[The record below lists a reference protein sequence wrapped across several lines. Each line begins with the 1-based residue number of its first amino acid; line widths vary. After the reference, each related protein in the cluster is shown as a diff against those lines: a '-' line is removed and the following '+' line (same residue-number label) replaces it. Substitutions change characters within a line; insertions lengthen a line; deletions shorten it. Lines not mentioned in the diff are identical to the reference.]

1 MDKLNLALQG
11 TLADYVS
18 FMDKAVASRQ
28 TNAAPESLLGRLS
41 ILPMGWDI
49 LDEFGLDTFSK
60 QIVGAVLPWARAKDR
75 RGRPLAEGVNFGSQ
89 DYLSLSSHPLI
100 RQAAV
105 HAIEQLGVH
114 VGGSAALMGNSE
126 ASVQLEC
133 ELADWLHLKDCSL
146 FPTGWAAGYGAIR
159 ALVRDRDHVVID
171 RLAHACLQD
180 GARAATRHVHTFD
193 HLSVHALERQLMA
206 VRETHPSAGILVVT
220 ESLFSMDSDVPD
232 LKAHQELAHRYQA
245 TLLVDVAHDLGSM
258 GPEGLGAM
266 QEQGMLGKIDVVL
279 GTFSKTF
286 ASNGGF
292 VASNE
297 PGLKLA
303 IRFGCGPHT
312 FSNAMSP
319 VQALV
324 VLKALEIVR
333 SEEGAERRRR
343 LHANTL
349 SLRSKVGALGCK
361 VMGVPSAV
369 VPVLMGGTSQC
380 RMVSR
385 FLLAGGAI
393 ANAVEYPAVP
403 RDAARLRLQVM
414 ADHAPSDIDTFVA
427 VLSLAMQEAD
437 AMLVKLNSEND
448 GLVPV
453 ALPVDALPFAANRG

>member
-18 FMDKAVASRQ
+18 FMDKTAANRQ
-28 TNAAPESLLGRLS
+28 GHAAPESLLGRLS
-41 ILPMGWDI
+41 ILPMGWDM
-49 LDEFGLDTFSK
+49 LDEYGLDTFSK
-60 QIVGAVLPWARAKDR
+60 QIVGPVLPWAEAKDR
-75 RGRPLAEGVNFGSQ
+75 RGRPLVQGVNFGSQ
-89 DYLSLSSHPLI
+89 DYLSLSCHPLI

-105 HAIEQLGVH
+105 QAIEQLGVH

-126 ASVQLEC
+126 ASVQLEQA
-133 ELADWLHLKDCSL
+133 LSQWLELKDCAL

-180 GARAATRHVHTFD
+180 GARSATRNVHVFD
-193 HLSVHALERQLMA
+193 HLSVEALERQLSE
-206 VRETHPSAGILVVT
+206 VRASHPSAGILVVT

-232 LKAHQELAHRYQA
+232 LQAHQALAHRFNA

-258 GPEGLGAM
+258 GPQGLGAI
-266 QEQGMLGKIDVVL
+266 QAQGMLGKIDVVM
-279 GTFSKTF
+279 GAFSKTF

-312 FSNAMSP
+312 FSNALSP
-319 VQALV
+319 VQARV
-324 VLKALEIVR
+324 VLKSIEIIQ
-333 SEEGAERRRR
+333 SPEGAERRRR
-343 LHANTL
+343 LHANAVE
-349 SLRSKVGALGCK
+349 LRSQLTAMGCN
-361 VMGVPSAV
+361 VIGVPSAV
-369 VPVLMGGTSQC
+369 VPVLMGGTARC
-380 RMVSR
+380 RMISR
-385 FLLAGGAI
+385 FMLAGGAI

-414 ADHAPSDIDTFVA
+414 ADHSQADIETFVSVLGVAIAEAEAMLAQLHADNDGCLPDTSVAPSV
-427 VLSLAMQEAD
+427 S
-437 AMLVKLNSEND
+437 N
-448 GLVPV
+448 G
-453 ALPVDALPFAANRG
+453 

>member
-18 FMDKAVASRQ
+18 LMDKSMSNPQ
-28 TNAAPESLLGRLS
+28 GAAPPESLLGRLS

-49 LDEFGLDTFSK
+49 LDEYGLDTFSK
-60 QIVGAVLPWARAKDR
+60 QIVGAVLPWAEAKDR
-75 RGRPLAEGVNFGSQ
+75 RGRPLARGVNFGSQ

-105 HAIEQLGVH
+105 QAIEQLGVH

-126 ASVQLEC
+126 ASVQLERA
-133 ELADWLHLKDCSL
+133 LSDWLQLKDCSL
-146 FPTGWAAGYGAIR
+146 FPTGWAAGYGAMR
-159 ALVRDRDHVVID
+159 ALVRERDHVVID
-171 RLAHACLQD
+171 RLAHACLQE
-180 GARAATRHVHTFD
+180 GARAATRQVHTFD
-193 HLSVHALERQLMA
+193 HLSVQALEGQLAA
-206 VRETHPSAGILVVT
+206 VRQAHPSAGILVVT

-232 LKAHQELAHRYQA
+232 LRAHQALAHQYQA

-258 GPEGLGAM
+258 GPDGLGAM
-266 QEQGMLGKIDVVL
+266 ATQDMLGKIDVVV

-319 VQALV
+319 IQALV

-333 SEEGAERRRR
+333 SEEGTERRHR
-343 LHANTL
+343 LHANTVA
-349 SLRSKVGALGCK
+349 LRARVTDLGCK
-361 VMGVPSAV
+361 VMGVASAV
-369 VPVLMGGTSQC
+369 VPVLMGGTAQC

-385 FLLAGGAI
+385 FLLSGGAI

-414 ADHAPSDIDTFVA
+414 ADHSAADIDTFVS
-427 VLSLAMQEAD
+427 VLANAMQEAD
-437 AMLVKLNSEND
+437 SMLLKLHAENGG
-448 GLVPV
+448 GLP
-453 ALPVDALPFAANRG
+453 AAQPSS

>member
-1 MDKLNLALQG
+1 
-11 TLADYVS
+11 
-18 FMDKAVASRQ
+18 
-28 TNAAPESLLGRLS
+28 
-41 ILPMGWDI
+41 
-49 LDEFGLDTFSK
+49 
-60 QIVGAVLPWARAKDR
+60 
-75 RGRPLAEGVNFGSQ
+75 
-89 DYLSLSSHPLI
+89 
-100 RQAAV
+100 
-105 HAIEQLGVH
+105 
-114 VGGSAALMGNSE
+114 MGNSA

-159 ALVRDRDHVVID
+159 ALVRERDHVLID

-180 GARAATRHVHTFD
+180 GARSATRNVHTFD
-193 HLSVHALERQLMA
+193 HLSVEALEAKLVA
-206 VRETHPSAGILVVT
+206 LREAHPSAGILVVT

-232 LKAHQELAHRYQA
+232 LRAHQELAHRYHA

-258 GPEGLGAM
+258 GPDGLGAM
-266 QEQGMLGKIDVVL
+266 QSQGMLGKIDVVM

-319 VQALV
+319 VQATV

-333 SEEGAERRRR
+333 SADGAARRHQ
-343 LHANTL
+343 LHANTVL
-349 SLRSKVGALGCK
+349 LRSKLEAMGCS

-369 VPVLMGGTSQC
+369 VPVLMGGTAQC
-380 RMVSR
+380 RMISR
-385 FLLAGGAI
+385 FVLEGGAI

-414 ADHAPSDIDTFVA
+414 ADHTEADIDAFAA
-427 VLSLAMQEAD
+427 VLLAAMAQAE
-437 AMLVKLNSEND
+437 AMLVKLRAEND
-448 GLVPV
+448 GG
-453 ALPVDALPFAANRG
+453 LPATPPGPASFVSNG

>member
-18 FMDKAVASRQ
+18 FMDKTVASRPS
-28 TNAAPESLLGRLS
+28 TATAESLLGRLS

-49 LDEFGLDTFSK
+49 LDEYGLDTYSK

-105 HAIEQLGVH
+105 EAIEQMGVH

-133 ELADWLHLKDCSL
+133 ELADWLHLKDCAL

-159 ALVRDRDHVVID
+159 ALVRERDHVVID

-180 GARAATRHVHTFD
+180 GARAATRQVHTFD
-193 HLSVHALERQLMA
+193 HLSLVSLERQLVA
-206 VRETHPSAGILVVT
+206 VRESHPSAGILVVT
-220 ESLFSMDSDVPD
+220 ESLFSMDSDIPD

-258 GPEGLGAM
+258 GPEGLGAI
-266 QEQGMLGKIDVVL
+266 QAQGMLGKIDVVM

-312 FSNAMSP
+312 FSNALSP
-319 VQALV
+319 VQAQV

-343 LHANTL
+343 LHANTVA
-349 SLRSKVGALGCK
+349 LRAKLNKLGCE

-414 ADHAPSDIDTFVA
+414 ADHSQNDIDTFVS
-427 VLSLAMQEAD
+427 VLAQAIREAD
-437 AMLVKLNSEND
+437 ATLVRLRSEND
-448 GLVPV
+448 GGLPAIPPAA
-453 ALPVDALPFAANRG
+453 ALPLASNGS

>member
-18 FMDKAVASRQ
+18 FMDASASTRRN
-28 TNAAPESLLGRLS
+28 TSAPESLLGRLS

-49 LDEFGLDTFSK
+49 LDEYGLDNYSK
-60 QIVGAVLPWARAKDR
+60 QIVGPVLPWAEAKDR
-75 RGRPLAEGVNFGSQ
+75 RGRPLVQGVNFGSQ
-89 DYLSLSSHPLI
+89 DYLSLSCHPLI

-105 HAIEQLGVH
+105 QAVEQLGVH

-126 ASVQLEC
+126 ASVQLEVA
-133 ELADWLHLKDCSL
+133 LADWLHLNDCAL

-159 ALVRDRDHVVID
+159 ALVRERDHVIID
-171 RLAHACLQD
+171 RLAHASLQD
-180 GARAATRHVHTFD
+180 GARAATRQVHTFD
-193 HLSVHALERQLMA
+193 HLSVASLEARLVE
-206 VRETHPSAGILVVT
+206 VRASHPSAGILVVT

-232 LKAHQELAHRYQA
+232 LQAHQALAHRYGA
-245 TLLVDVAHDLGSM
+245 TLLLDVAHDLGSM
-258 GPEGLGAM
+258 GPDGLGAM
-266 QEQGMLGKIDVVL
+266 QSQGMLGKIDVVM

-312 FSNAMSP
+312 FSNALSP
-319 VQALV
+319 VQARV
-324 VLKALEIVR
+324 VLKALEIIR
-333 SEEGAERRRR
+333 SPEGAERRRK
-343 LHANTL
+343 LHANTVD
-349 SLRSKVGALGCK
+349 LRARISALGCE

-369 VPVLMGGTSQC
+369 VPVLLGGTARC
-380 RMVSR
+380 RVISR
-385 FLLAGGAI
+385 FVLEGGAI

-414 ADHAPSDIDTFVA
+414 ADHS
-427 VLSLAMQEAD
+427 EAD
-437 AMLVKLNSEND
+437 IESFASVLRIAIMQAEAHLVQLRSDND
-448 GLVPV
+448 GN
-453 ALPVDALPFAANRG
+453 LPTTEAA

>member
-1 MDKLNLALQG
+1 
-11 TLADYVS
+11 
-18 FMDKAVASRQ
+18 
-28 TNAAPESLLGRLS
+28 
-41 ILPMGWDI
+41 
-49 LDEFGLDTFSK
+49 
-60 QIVGAVLPWARAKDR
+60 
-75 RGRPLAEGVNFGSQ
+75 
-89 DYLSLSSHPLI
+89 
-100 RQAAV
+100 
-105 HAIEQLGVH
+105 
-114 VGGSAALMGNSE
+114 
-126 ASVQLEC
+126 
-133 ELADWLHLKDCSL
+133 
-146 FPTGWAAGYGAIR
+146 
-159 ALVRDRDHVVID
+159 
-171 RLAHACLQD
+171 
-180 GARAATRHVHTFD
+180 
-193 HLSVHALERQLMA
+193 
-206 VRETHPSAGILVVT
+206 
-220 ESLFSMDSDVPD
+220 
-232 LKAHQELAHRYQA
+232 
-245 TLLVDVAHDLGSM
+245 
-258 GPEGLGAM
+258 
-266 QEQGMLGKIDVVL
+266 MLGKIDVLV

-319 VQALV
+319 VQSLV

-343 LHANTL
+343 LHAN
-349 SLRSKVGALGCK
+349 SVDLRAKLAALGCK

-414 ADHAPSDIDTFVA
+414 ADHSPSDIDTFMS

-437 AMLVKLNSEND
+437 AMLLKLGSEKND
-448 GLVPV
+448 AQLVTPPSEPTASV
-453 ALPVDALPFAANRG
+453 G

>member
-11 TLADYVS
+11 TLADYIS
-18 FMDKAVASRQ
+18 FMDKTVANRQ
-28 TNAAPESLLGRLS
+28 TAAAPESLLGRLS

-49 LDEFGLDTFSK
+49 LDEYGLDTFSK
-60 QIVGAVLPWARAKDR
+60 QIVGAVLPWAQAKDR

-89 DYLSLSSHPLI
+89 DYLSLSGHPLI

-105 HAIEQLGVH
+105 QAIDQLGVH

-193 HLSVHALERQLMA
+193 HLSVQALERQLMA
-206 VRETHPSAGILVVT
+206 VRENHPSAGILVVT

-258 GPEGLGAM
+258 GPEGLGAI

-319 VQALV
+319 VQARV

-349 SLRSKVGALGCK
+349 ALRAKLTSLGCE

-414 ADHAPSDIDTFVA
+414 ADHSPCDIDTFVS

-437 AMLVKLNSEND
+437 AMLVKLHSEND
-448 GLVPV
+448 GV
-453 ALPVDALPFAANRG
+453 LPAAPSPEATPFASNQG

>member
-18 FMDKAVASRQ
+18 FMDKAVASGRDSV
-28 TNAAPESLLGRLS
+28 APESLLGRLS

-49 LDEFGLDTFSK
+49 LDEYGLDTHSK
-60 QIVGAVLPWARAKDR
+60 QIVGPVLPWAQAKDR
-75 RGRPLAEGVNFGSQ
+75 RGRPLAQGVNFGSQ
-89 DYLSLSSHPLI
+89 DYLSLSNHPAV
-100 RQAAV
+100 REAAMR
-105 HAIEQLGVH
+105 AIEHMGVH

-126 ASVQLEC
+126 ASVQLER
-133 ELADWLHLKDCSL
+133 ELGSWLHLSDCSL

-159 ALVRDRDHVVID
+159 ALVRERDHVVID

-180 GARAATRHVHTFD
+180 GARAATRNVHTFE
-193 HLSVHALERQLMA
+193 HLSTQALEKQLAALRQSD
-206 VRETHPSAGILVVT
+206 PFAGILVVT

-232 LKAHQELAHRYQA
+232 LQAHQELAHRYQA
-245 TLLVDVAHDLGSM
+245 TLLLDVAHDLGSM
-258 GPEGLGAM
+258 GPDGLGAM
-266 QEQGMLGKIDVVL
+266 QTQGMLGKIDVVM

-312 FSNAMSP
+312 FSNALSP
-319 VQALV
+319 VQAQV
-324 VLKALEIVR
+324 VLKALEIVQ
-333 SEEGAERRRR
+333 SPEGAERRRS
-343 LHANTL
+343 LHAN
-349 SLRSKVGALGCK
+349 SLALRAGLTAQGCE

-369 VPVLMGGTSQC
+369 VPVLMGGTARC
-380 RMVSR
+380 RMISR

-393 ANAVEYPAVP
+393 ANAVEFPAVP

-414 ADHAPSDIDTFVA
+414 ADHTDADIDTF
-427 VLSLAMQEAD
+427 LATLETASSEAE
-437 AMLVKLNSEND
+437 AMLTQLRQEQ
-448 GLVPV
+448 GV
-453 ALPVDALPFAANRG
+453 AAIPLPNV

>member
-18 FMDKAVASRQ
+18 FMDKTVASRPS
-28 TNAAPESLLGRLS
+28 TTTAESLLGRLS

-49 LDEFGLDTFSK
+49 LDEYGLDTYSK
-60 QIVGAVLPWARAKDR
+60 QIVGAVLPWAQAKDR

-105 HAIEQLGVH
+105 QAIEQLGVH

-126 ASVQLEC
+126 SSVQLEC

-193 HLSVHALERQLMA
+193 HLSVASLERQLVA
-206 VRETHPSAGILVVT
+206 IRENHPSAGILVVT
-220 ESLFSMDSDVPD
+220 ESLFSMDSDIPD

-258 GPEGLGAM
+258 GPEGLGAI
-266 QEQGMLGKIDVVL
+266 QAQGMLGKIDVVM

-312 FSNAMSP
+312 FSNALSP
-319 VQALV
+319 VQAQV
-324 VLKALEIVR
+324 VLKALEIIR
-333 SEEGAERRRR
+333 SEEGAQRRRR
-343 LHANTL
+343 LHANTVDLRAKL
-349 SLRSKVGALGCK
+349 SALGCT

-414 ADHAPSDIDTFVA
+414 ADHSQKDIDTFVT
-427 VLSLAMQEAD
+427 VLTLAIRDAD
-437 AMLVKLNSEND
+437 ATLVKLHSEND
-448 GLVPV
+448 GGLPAVPSPA
-453 ALPVDALPFAANRG
+453 ALPLASSEG

>member
-1 MDKLNLALQG
+1 MNKLNLALQG
-11 TLADYVS
+11 TLADYIS
-18 FMDKAVASRQ
+18 FMDKTVANRQ
-28 TNAAPESLLGRLS
+28 TNAGPESLLGRLS

-49 LDEFGLDTFSK
+49 LDEYGLDTFSK
-60 QIVGAVLPWARAKDR
+60 QIVGAVLPWAQAKDR
-75 RGRPLAEGVNFGSQ
+75 RGRLLAEGVNFGSQ
-89 DYLSLSSHPLI
+89 DYLSLSGHPLV

-105 HAIEQLGVH
+105 QAIEQLGVH

-126 ASVQLEC
+126 ASVQLER
-133 ELADWLHLKDCSL
+133 ELAAWLHLKDCSL

-159 ALVRDRDHVVID
+159 SLVRDRDHVVID

-180 GARAATRHVHTFD
+180 GARGATRHVHTFD
-193 HLSVHALERQLMA
+193 HLSLQSLEQQLIA
-206 VRETHPSAGILVVT
+206 VRTTDPSAGILVVT

-232 LKAHQELAHRYQA
+232 LKAHQELAHRYKA

-258 GPEGLGAM
+258 GPEGLGAI
-266 QEQGMLGKIDVVL
+266 QEQGMLGKIDVLV

-319 VQALV
+319 VQSLV

-343 LHANTL
+343 LHAN
-349 SLRSKVGALGCK
+349 SVDLRAKLAALGCK

-414 ADHAPSDIDTFVA
+414 ADHSPGDIDTFMS

-437 AMLVKLNSEND
+437 AMLLKLGSEKND
-448 GLVPV
+448 AQLVAPPSEPTASV
-453 ALPVDALPFAANRG
+453 G

>member
-11 TLADYVS
+11 TLADYIS
-18 FMDKAVASRQ
+18 FMDKTVANRQ
-28 TNAAPESLLGRLS
+28 TAAAPESLLGRLS

-49 LDEFGLDTFSK
+49 LDEYGLDTFSK
-60 QIVGAVLPWARAKDR
+60 QIVGAVLPWAQAKDR

-89 DYLSLSSHPLI
+89 DYLSLSGHALI

-105 HAIEQLGVH
+105 QAIDQLGVH

-180 GARAATRHVHTFD
+180 GARAATKHVHTFD
-193 HLSVHALERQLMA
+193 HLSVQALERQLMA
-206 VRETHPSAGILVVT
+206 VRENDPSAGILVVT

-258 GPEGLGAM
+258 GPEGLGAI

-319 VQALV
+319 VQARV

-343 LHANTL
+343 LHANTVA
-349 SLRSKVGALGCK
+349 LRAKLAALGCE

-369 VPVLMGGTSQC
+369 VPVMMGSTSQC

-414 ADHAPSDIDTFVA
+414 ADHSPADIDTFVS

-437 AMLVKLNSEND
+437 AMLVKLHSEND
-448 GLVPV
+448 GGLPV
-453 ALPVDALPFAANRG
+453 APPPEATPFASNQG